1 VVEVSIFQQACKKD
15 ATEYQESPTKTISSG
30 GDLGMGFNQQAFK
43 GNQKSGNT
51 VAVEMFKNN
60 QKSGDTVA

>member
-1 VVEVSIFQQACKKD
+1 
-15 ATEYQESPTKTISSG
+15 
-30 GDLGMGFNQQAFK
+30 MGFKQQAFK

-51 VAVEMFKNN
+51 VAVEMFENN